1 MVTCPNIIYIEIVT
15 VYLKGSNKVDFV
27 KVLPFKATL
36 QRAVIFILSLPQ
48 KSGFEINISL
58 LKLIRFT
65 LKRFPKCPDFPQQG
79 NSYGLHQKKYKLI
92 LLN

>member
-36 QRAVIFILSLPQ
+36 QRAVIFILNLPQ
-48 KSGFEINISL
+48 KSGFEINI
-58 LKLIRFT
+58 RFAEINPIYVKT
-65 LKRFPKCPDFPQQG
+65 FSKVP
-79 NSYGLHQKKYKLI
+79 
-92 LLN
+92 

>member
-36 QRAVIFILSLPQ
+36 QRAVIFILSIPQ
-48 KSGFEINISL
+48 KSG
-58 LKLIRFT
+58 LKSI
-65 LKRFPKCPDFPQQG
+65 
-79 NSYGLHQKKYKLI
+79 
-92 LLN
+92 